1 MKHTMIFVRVSVDNF
16 SLLFLSTA
24 PLFGFAT
31 LLGPLGHSR
40 RTTAAFVR
48 PFPFL
53 LLSILVFV
61 LLGFLFD
68 LLVGTA
74 GQRRAG
80 DDSGGNCE

>member
-1 MKHTMIFVRVSVDNF
+1 MRIFVNNF
-16 SLLFLSTA
+16 SLLFISTA
-24 PLFGFAT
+24 PLFGFTT
-31 LLGPLGHSR
+31 LLSPLSHTG
-40 RTTAAFVR
+40 RTTAASFGL
-48 PFPFL
+48 FPFL
-53 LLSILVFV
+53 LLTILVFV